1 MVCDSDLRML
11 ASSTFSDVA
20 VAYSSEGSHGCSH
33 EARKVR
39 IAPTSSAE
47 SARTVFINFV
57 GAKIRKRERERAVL
71 HRCNF

>member
-1 MVCDSDLRML
+1 ML

-57 GAKIRKRERERAVL
+57 DRRKNKKARA
-71 HRCNF
+71 R